1 MLLRLAYL
9 AVTTTVTFL
18 RLLPMS
24 DRDKDV
30 EILTLRHQLL
40 ILQRQV
46 DKPRFTATDR
56 ALLAGL
62 LHRLPHQKL
71 STLLLLVRP
80 DTILRWHR
88 DLLHRHHA
96 ASCTPTRRGRPPTVR
111 SIRNLVLRL
120 ARENSSWG
128 YRRIQG
134 ELATL
139 GITVATST
147 VWEILRDHDI
157 PPAPQREH
165 TTWASFLRTQA
176 QALVACDFFEV
187 RTLTGKRLSVFAVIE
202 HATRRIRI
210 LGATAHPTA
219 QWVTQLGRNLV
230 MDLEDTA
237 TTARFM
243 IRDRDSKFTQACGV
257 PKRRYR
263 R

>member
-18 RLLPMS
+18 RLLPLS

-120 ARENSSWG
+120 ARKNSSWG

-147 VWEILRDHDI
+147 VWEIRLFTTTSRQHPSGNT
-157 PPAPQREH
+157 PPGPRFYAPRH
-165 TTWASFLRTQA
+165 RRWSP
-176 QALVACDFFEV
+176 
-187 RTLTGKRLSVFAVIE
+187 
-202 HATRRIRI
+202 ATSSRS
-210 LGATAHPTA
+210 
-219 QWVTQLGRNLV
+219 
-230 MDLEDTA
+230 
-237 TTARFM
+237 AR
-243 IRDRDSKFTQACGV
+243 
-257 PKRRYR
+257 
-263 R
+263 